1 MKAAAAG
8 AAIRAVGMLLQLY
21 GVLCAYLHSSVIG
34 EAALVQFRVCKLI
47 SRQGGVCMPWLAPT
61 HPGNSVTPGFGPD
74 YPFDETVT
82 VNALS
87 RALLAHQRDAS
98 YPPRPYIVVLTA
110 LTAWLPD

>member
-1 MKAAAAG
+1 MTAAAAG

-74 YPFDETVT
+74 YPFDVLLRST
-82 VNALS
+82 LS
-87 RALLAHQRDAS
+87 RVRCSHTSAMPATHRSLA
-98 YPPRPYIVVLTA
+98 YIVVC
-110 LTAWLPD
+110 